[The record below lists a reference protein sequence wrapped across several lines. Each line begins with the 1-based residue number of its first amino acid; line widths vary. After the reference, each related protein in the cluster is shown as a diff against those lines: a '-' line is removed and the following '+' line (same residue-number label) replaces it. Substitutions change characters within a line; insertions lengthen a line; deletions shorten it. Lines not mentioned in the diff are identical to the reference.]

1 MTSNNVIVTIKLCLD
16 VGNFFILCNF
26 GGRII
31 RGFKVIEGSL
41 ESQPTPLA
49 GSKKK
54 KNALNRV
61 NDNIREMSSRKHCG
75 YKLQIVFRAHG
86 SIIFTQDL
94 GMR

>member
-16 VGNFFILCNF
+16 VGKYFILCNF

-41 ESQPTPLA
+41 QSQPTPLA
-49 GSKKK
+49 GRK
-54 KNALNRV
+54 KNGLNRV
-61 NDNIREMSSRKHCG
+61 NDNIREMSSRKHFG
-75 YKLQIVFRAHG
+75 YKLHIVFRAHS
-86 SIIFTQDL
+86 SIIFTRDL

>member
-16 VGNFFILCNF
+16 VGNYFILCNF

-54 KNALNRV
+54 KRS
-61 NDNIREMSSRKHCG
+61 E
-75 YKLQIVFRAHG
+75 
-86 SIIFTQDL
+86 
-94 GMR
+94 

>member
-16 VGNFFILCNF
+16 VGKYFILCNF

-41 ESQPTPLA
+41 QSQPILLA
-49 GSKKK
+49 GSQKKTG
-54 KNALNRV
+54 LNRF
-61 NDNIREMSSRKHCG
+61 NDNIREMSSLKHCG
-75 YKLQIVFRAHG
+75 YKLQVVFRAHG
-86 SIIFTQDL
+86 SIIFTRDL

>member
-16 VGNFFILCNF
+16 VGKYFILCNF

-54 KNALNRV
+54 NGLNRV

-86 SIIFTQDL
+86 SIIFTRDL